1 MTHHHWAR
9 FARGAAVAVMA
20 AEVVVLIVGRVS
32 IGAAV
37 GVFLAVETALA
48 AVILSVAW
56 RAARTSRGDRVAAAV
71 RAVLPSP
78 VAAPVLFELGQL
90 RALWLLVRGRV
101 ATEGP
106 SDVTISYAAGR
117 GGLYLMIGVVGVI
130 ELLAVHVIL
139 PWHRLGTWSWLQWC
153 AFAVSAYGA
162 VWLLAW
168 WAAQRTHPHLI
179 TDDELV
185 LRNATLVPLRVPLDR
200 IGHVSSRRRGLGSEG
215 RLMLGGPGGGTN
227 LDIDFVEPTPWRSF
241 TGRRSREVTAV
252 SLEVDDPGLAA
263 KLLTLRM
270 RRRTQLGPATDGGSC
285 DR

>member
-1 MTHHHWAR
+1 
-9 FARGAAVAVMA
+9 MA
-20 AEVVVLIVGRVS
+20 AEVVLLIVGRVS

-37 GVFLAVETALA
+37 GVLLALETALV

-78 VAAPVLFELGQL
+78 VAAPVLFEIRQL

-117 GGLYLMIGVVGVI
+117 GGAYLMIGAVGAI
-130 ELLAVHVIL
+130 ELVAVHLIV
-139 PWHRLGTWSWLQWC
+139 PWHRLGTWAWVQWFV
-153 AFAVSAYGA
+153 FALSAYGS

-185 LRNATLVPLRVPLDR
+185 LRNATLVTLRVPLDLV
-200 IGHVSSRRRGLGSEG
+200 GHVSPRRRGLGSEG
-215 RLMLGGPGGGTN
+215 RLMLAGTGGGTN
-227 LDIDFVEPTPWRSF
+227 LDIDFVEPTPWRSL

-252 SLEVDDPGLAA
+252 SLEVDDARVAA
-263 KLLTLRM
+263 QLLTRAL
-270 RRRTQLGPATDGGSC
+270 RRRTQLGPATDGGAF